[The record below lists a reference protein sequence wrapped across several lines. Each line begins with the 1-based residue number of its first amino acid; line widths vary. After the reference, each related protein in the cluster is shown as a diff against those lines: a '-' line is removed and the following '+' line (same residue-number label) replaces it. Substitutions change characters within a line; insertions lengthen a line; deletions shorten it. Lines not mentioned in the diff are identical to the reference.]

1 MNVLVVAAHPD
12 DEALGCGGAMARHAA
27 EGDQVH
33 VLFLADGVGA
43 RDGAQG
49 ASAAVERRAAT
60 ARNAAEVL
68 GAQPP
73 RFLGLP
79 DNRLDEV
86 ALLDVVQAVEAVIA
100 EIEPEIV
107 YTHNGGDPIVDHYIA
122 HS

>member
-1 MNVLVVAAHPD
+1 MTIVVSSY
-12 DEALGCGGAMARHAA
+12 R
-27 EGDQVH
+27 QV
-33 VLFLADGVGA
+33 LADEVGA
-43 RDGAQG
+43 RDGA
-49 ASAAVERRAAT
+49 
-60 ARNAAEVL
+60 ARNATELL
-68 GAQPP
+68 GARPP